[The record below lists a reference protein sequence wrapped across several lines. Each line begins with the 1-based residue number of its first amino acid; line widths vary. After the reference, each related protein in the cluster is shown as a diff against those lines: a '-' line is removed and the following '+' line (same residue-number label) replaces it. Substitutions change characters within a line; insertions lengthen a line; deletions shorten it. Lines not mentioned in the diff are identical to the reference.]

1 MIDTLGHTQQAL
13 LNLLLD
19 HKGGLTVEELA
30 AALGITRSAIR
41 QHLTVLERDGLVTA
55 AGNRPTGGRPEQLY
69 RLADKG
75 AELQPRHYAWL
86 AQLLIESIRRQDGD
100 DGLGERLATLGQTVA
115 GELLRQAAPAADSS
129 TRVAA
134 LARLM
139 ADLGYRARAL
149 PVEGGPPVIEAMN
162 CVFHRLAAEHPQ
174 VCRFDLALMETY
186 TGLPVEHQEC
196 MLRGGTACRFHF
208 KA

>member
-1 MIDTLGHTQQAL
+1 MIDTLGPTRQTL

-19 HKGGLTVEELA
+19 HKGGLTVDALA
-30 AALGITRSAIR
+30 TALGITRSAIR

-55 AGNRPTGGRPEQLY
+55 AGSRPTGGRPEQLY
-69 RLADKG
+69 RLAEKG
-75 AELQPRHYAWL
+75 AELHPRHYAWL
-86 AQLLIESIRRQDGD
+86 AQLLLESLRQQDGD
-100 DGLGERLATLGQTVA
+100 DGVGERLANLGKAVA
-115 GELLRQAAPAADSS
+115 SQLLQQAPPAADSS

-134 LARLM
+134 LAHLM
-139 ADLGYRARAL
+139 ADLGYHARTVPEA
-149 PVEGGPPVIEAMN
+149 EGPPAIEAVN

-174 VCRFDLALMETY
+174 VCRFDLALMEAY

-196 MLRGGTACRFHF
+196 MLRGGGACRFHF

>member
-1 MIDTLGHTQQAL
+1 MIDTLGPTQQAL

-30 AALGITRSAIR
+30 KALGITRSAIR
-41 QHLTVLERDGLVTA
+41 QHLTVLERDGLVTP
-55 AGNRPTGGRPEQLY
+55 AGSRPTGGRPEQLY
-69 RLADKG
+69 RLAEKG

-86 AQLLIESIRRQDGD
+86 AQLLLESIRQQDGD
-100 DGLGERLATLGQTVA
+100 DGLGDRLASLGKTVA
-115 GELLRQAAPAADSS
+115 SQLRQQLPPEADSS
-129 TRVAA
+129 TRIAA

-139 ADLGYRARAL
+139 ADLGYRARTV
-149 PVEGGPPVIEAMN
+149 PVAEGPPAIEAMN
-162 CVFHRLAAEHPQ
+162 CIFHRLAAEHPQ

-186 TGLPVEHQEC
+186 TGLPVGHQEC
-196 MLRGGTACRFHF
+196 MLRGGGACRFHF